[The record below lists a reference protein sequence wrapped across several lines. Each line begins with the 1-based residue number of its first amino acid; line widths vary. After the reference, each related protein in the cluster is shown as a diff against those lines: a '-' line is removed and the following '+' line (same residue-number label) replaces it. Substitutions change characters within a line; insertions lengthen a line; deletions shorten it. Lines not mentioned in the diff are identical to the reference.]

1 MNLPGSPSDWARN
14 GHAVCPSQE
23 RLDAQIASALTR
35 GRIRQAGFARYR
47 ICYNCDV
54 GEDEWEIYQTDE
66 VAAWMEDLRRT
77 DPQAAEK
84 VEAAVDVLSEH
95 GPTLGRP
102 LVDTL
107 TGSKIAN
114 LKELRPRQTTI
125 RVLFVFDPWRSA
137 ILLIAGD
144 KAGQWKAWYDRAIPQ
159 AEELYAVYLKER
171 AKEQAP

>member
-1 MNLPGSPSDWARN
+1 VS
-14 GHAVCPSQE
+14 
-23 RLDAQIASALTR
+23 
-35 GRIRQAGFARYR
+35 
-47 ICYNCDV
+47 
-54 GEDEWEIYQTDE
+54 EDEWDIYQTDE
-66 VAAWMEDLRRT
+66 VAVWMERLRRE
-77 DPQAAEK
+77 DPRAAEK
-84 VEAAVDVLSEH
+84 VEAAVDVLSEY

-114 LKELRPRQTTI
+114 LKELRPSQTTV

-144 KAGQWKAWYDRAIPQ
+144 KAGQWKTWYDNTIPQ

-171 AKEQAP
+171 AKEEEEDR

>member
-1 MNLPGSPSDWARN
+1 MENLRHEDPSD
-14 GHAVCPSQE
+14 
-23 RLDAQIASALTR
+23 
-35 GRIRQAGFARYR
+35 
-47 ICYNCDV
+47 
-54 GEDEWEIYQTDE
+54 
-66 VAAWMEDLRRT
+66 
-77 DPQAAEK
+77 AEK

-144 KAGQWKAWYDRAIPQ
+144 KAGQWKSWYDRAIPQ
-159 AEELYAVYLKER
+159 AEELYEVYLKER
-171 AKEQAP
+171 AEEEEG